1 PMIDFIEE
9 VENINFTHYQ
19 EMITA
24 IYFLLFI
31 CFVNLLDRNL
41 RQELQKQVVLQ
52 KELQL
57 QNMARYSKQIEGL
70 YQNIRSFRHDYANI
84 LTSLKIGIDCKDIEM
99 ISSIYHKVLK
109 DSGKVLRGEKFNL
122 ARLRNINDLPLKSLL
137 FVKLSEA
144 QRLSIPVSI
153 EIGEPISIK
162 NIELIDFL
170 TLVSIL
176 IDNAIEGAAESG
188 IVLCFFEQFG
198 KQILIVQNDTFEK
211 QINLST
217 IFERGVSSKGNNRG
231 VGLSNVR
238 EILESYPT

>member
-1 PMIDFIEE
+1 MFCKFIGSEL
-9 VENINFTHYQ
+9 TPR
-19 EMITA
+19 ITKA
-24 IYFLLFI
+24 SCSTKRVTIT
-31 CFVNLLDRNL
+31 
-41 RQELQKQVVLQ
+41 E
-52 KELQL
+52 
-57 QNMARYSKQIEGL
+57 YSKQIEGL

-211 QINLST
+211 LIFPRFLSEV
-217 IFERGVSSKGNNRG
+217 FLQK
-231 VGLSNVR
+231 
-238 EILESYPT
+238 EIIGELVYQMSGRY